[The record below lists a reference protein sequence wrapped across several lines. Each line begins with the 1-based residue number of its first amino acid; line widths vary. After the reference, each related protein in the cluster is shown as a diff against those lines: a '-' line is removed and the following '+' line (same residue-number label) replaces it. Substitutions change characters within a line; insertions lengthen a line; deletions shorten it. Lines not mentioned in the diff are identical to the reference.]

1 MTHFLRNK
9 EAALEKIRNALE
21 HIRIKNFEAPY
32 INFYCKEYVQP
43 ELKINDLWQIYKYDE
58 EWCKLTSRKKA
69 LRRLFEQCKEFQLNS
84 EEFQAIYKDPDAQI
98 PEDIRLVENDDLDR
112 IDAISTVEELKDMVV
127 SFFSSNF
134 EIQYRQQFF
143 A

>member
-1 MTHFLRNK
+1 M
-9 EAALEKIRNALE
+9 E
-21 HIRIKNFEAPY
+21 HIRIKNFEVPY

-58 EWCKLTSRKKA
+58 EWCKLTARKKA
-69 LRRLFEQCKEFQLNS
+69 LKRLFEQCKEFQLNS

-127 SFFSSNF
+127 SVS
-134 EIQYRQQFF
+134 R
-143 A
+143 